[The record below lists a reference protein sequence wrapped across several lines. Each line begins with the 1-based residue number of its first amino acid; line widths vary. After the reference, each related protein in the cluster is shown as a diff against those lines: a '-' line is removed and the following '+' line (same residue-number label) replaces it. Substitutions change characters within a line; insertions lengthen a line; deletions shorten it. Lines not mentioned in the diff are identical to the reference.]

1 MVESFS
7 ATQGKPLCRSSAA
20 DHQLH
25 LTVPVACRLDY
36 PGIGPEHSYLSDIGR
51 AEYYAVTDAEAL
63 EAFQQVSRLEG
74 IIPALETSHAFAYL
88 KVTPVLCSLLDPFLF
103 LLSLE
108 APCAIRIAY
117 VSSCAKLAVFKPSMF
132 DMHLYAVSVCLLV
145 AKATA
150 CLSVYHLLHAELPL
164 SAREPS

>member
-1 MVESFS
+1 M
-7 ATQGKPLCRSSAA
+7 
-20 DHQLH
+20 
-25 LTVPVACRLDY
+25 DY

-88 KVTPVLCSLLDPFLF
+88 KVTPLPLRPLSLVFFF

-108 APCAIRIAY
+108 HFDPHTHACHFLTGAADLFKVAQVIFNMQMCASVY
-117 VSSCAKLAVFKPSMF
+117 VSGMSS
-132 DMHLYAVSVCLLV
+132 
-145 AKATA
+145 
-150 CLSVYHLLHAELPL
+150 LS
-164 SAREPS
+164 